1 MISKSLII
9 NWPNS
14 IIRMLIKDSKADS
27 KRFLKLMKYCQM
39 IRLKSNTIPHEFS
52 EKDGQRWVQKLNKD
66 HTLMRNTKMYFIA
79 CQHKKDNN
87 SKDKL
92 KQD

>member
-14 IIRMLIKDSKADS
+14 IIRMLIKDFRVDLK
-27 KRFLKLMKYCQM
+27 KFLRPIKYCP
-39 IRLKSNTIPHEFS
+39 ISKLKKITILHEFS
-52 EKDGQRWVQKLNKD
+52 EKDGQKWVQKLNKD
-66 HTLMRNTKMYFIA
+66 HTLMKNTKMYFIA
-79 CQHKKDNN
+79 CHHKKDSNF
-87 SKDKL
+87 KDKL